1 MAAMMASITSELVF
15 FLPFILLALLTFYT
29 TTVAKCHGAHRTKKK
44 RPNLPPGSVGWP
56 FIGETFGYL
65 RAHPATTVGHFMNQ
79 HIARYGKIYRS
90 SLFGDRT
97 VVSADAGL
105 NRYILQN
112 EGRLFECSYPRSI
125 GGILGKWSMLVL
137 VGDPH
142 REMRAISLN
151 FLSSV
156 RLRAVLLPEVERHT
170 LLVLRDWLVP
180 SSSSSSAV
188 FSAQHEAKKFTFN
201 LMAKNIMSMDP
212 GEEETERLRREYITF
227 MKGVVSAPLNFPGTP
242 YWKALKSRA
251 TILGAIEKKMEER
264 LEKMNK
270 EDSSTEE
277 DDLLGWAMKQSNLS
291 NEQILD
297 LLLSLLFAGHET
309 SSMALALS
317 IFFLEGCPKAVQEL
331 REEHLEI
338 ARRQKLRGEC
348 KLSWED
354 YKEMVFTQCVINE
367 TLRLGNVVRFLHRK
381 VIRDVHYNGYD
392 IPSGWKILPVL
403 AAVHLDSSLYEDP
416 SHFNPWRWKG
426 SASGV
431 AQNSNFM
438 PYGGGTRLCAGSELA
453 KLEMAIF
460 LHHLVLN
467 FRWELAEPDQAFV
480 YPFVDF
486 PKGLPIRVHRIDPQ
500 DGE

>member
-1 MAAMMASITSELVF
+1 MAAIMASITSELLF

-29 TTVAKCHGAHRTKKK
+29 SAVAKCHGLHRWSGRTKKR
-44 RPNLPPGSVGWP
+44 RPNLPPGAVGWP

-65 RAHPATTVGHFMNQ
+65 RAHPATSIGQFMDQ

-105 NRYILQN
+105 NRYVLQN

-142 REMRAISLN
+142 REMRSISLN

-170 LLVLRDWLVP
+170 LLVLRDWLP
-180 SSSSSSAV
+180 SSSSAV

-212 GEEETERLRREYITF
+212 GEEETERLRLEYITF
-227 MKGVVSAPLNFPGTP
+227 MKGVVSAPLNFPGTA

-251 TILGAIEKKMEER
+251 TILGVIERKMEER

-270 EDSSTEE
+270 EASSMEE

-291 NEQILD
+291 KEQILD

-309 SSMALALS
+309 SSMALALA
-317 IFFLEGCPKAVQEL
+317 IFFLEGCPKAVEEL
-331 REEHLEI
+331 RRSI
-338 ARRQKLRGEC
+338 
-348 KLSWED
+348 
-354 YKEMVFTQCVINE
+354 
-367 TLRLGNVVRFLHRK
+367 LRLLGDR
-381 VIRDVHYNGYD
+381 
-392 IPSGWKILPVL
+392 S
-403 AAVHLDSSLYEDP
+403 
-416 SHFNPWRWKG
+416 
-426 SASGV
+426 
-431 AQNSNFM
+431 
-438 PYGGGTRLCAGSELA
+438 
-453 KLEMAIF
+453 
-460 LHHLVLN
+460 
-467 FRWELAEPDQAFV
+467 
-480 YPFVDF
+480 
-486 PKGLPIRVHRIDPQ
+486 
-500 DGE
+500 